1 MAFLASACMLRAA
14 GLLNDQSQ
22 TTYTNVNLL
31 PYIQMAMLRLESEFH
46 LNDLPVTSEETAA
59 LTIAI
64 GANLTAASTP
74 AIPTDLIHPYD
85 MWEKPTGSTVDNY
98 VIMEQVREL
107 PNRLPDTT
115 LNEWQWRD
123 GEIYF
128 VGATVAVDVK
138 LTYEKKLYTTTF
150 AANQSITQDDFEL
163 YLAAQTAAFAALILG
178 GNSELSQANQM
189 MADNQLKN
197 IIANRV
203 KEGQNLPV
211 RRRAYGFYR
220 RLRRVRQ

>member
-1 MAFLASACMLRAA
+1 
-14 GLLNDQSQ
+14 
-22 TTYTNVNLL
+22 
-31 PYIQMAMLRLESEFH
+31 MLRLQSEFI
-46 LNDLPVTSEETAA
+46 LNDLPVTSEESAA

-64 GANLTAASTP
+64 GANLTKASTP
-74 AIPTDLIHPYD
+74 AIPADLIHPYD
-85 MWEKPTGSTVDNY
+85 IWEKPTGSSVDNY
-98 VIMEQVREL
+98 VIMEQVKEL

-123 GEIYF
+123 EEIYF
-128 VGATVAVDVK
+128 VGATVAVDIK
-138 LTYEKKLYTTTF
+138 LTYEKTALVIAT
-150 AANQSITQDDFEL
+150 AATSITMLDTEL

-178 GNSELSQANQM
+178 GNAELSQANQA
-189 MADNQLKN
+189 MADDQIKK

-220 RLRRVRQ
+220 RLRRVR